1 MKYKEKAILAVLDTG
16 KSGNWP
22 AEELMDELK
31 TLTLSCGAEI
41 AGEVTARR
49 DKPDPAYF
57 VGKGKAQ
64 EIVLL
69 AAEVEA
75 DVVIFNDDLSAAQ
88 KGSLER
94 IINGRVIDRTQL
106 ILDIFA
112 GRAKS
117 IEGKVQVELAQLQYL
132 LPRLTG
138 KGDELSRLGG
148 GIGTRGP
155 GEQKLEVDRRR
166 IQKRISK
173 LKKDLKKIEKR
184 RQNLRDKRKRNHIS
198 TIALV
203 GYTNSGKSTLLNALT
218 ASNQITRDKLF
229 STLDPKVKKLI
240 LPNKQSV
247 LIADTVGFLH
257 DLPHHL
263 IESFKATLEEAV
275 EADILL
281 HILDASSPRARE
293 LKESVYNVLC
303 ELKAL
308 DKPIITALNKIDKTA
323 SEVMVDSFV
332 KSTDNCVGIS
342 ALYKENLDEL
352 LHIIEQSLAALRTH
366 IKLLIPHQKM
376 SLIDLIYKD
385 GNVIK
390 KEYAPEGV
398 YLEADV
404 SVVLAKK
411 LKKIASTKHTLPSI
425 S

>member
-1 MKYKEKAILAVLDTG
+1 MKYKEKAVLAVLDTG
-16 KSGNWP
+16 KSGDWP
-22 AEELMDELK
+22 AEELMGELK
-31 TLTLSCGAEI
+31 ALALSCGAEI
-41 AGEVTARR
+41 AGKVIARR

-57 VGKGKAQ
+57 FGKGKAQ
-64 EIVLL
+64 ETGLL
-69 AAEVEA
+69 AAEMEA
-75 DVVIFNDDLSAAQ
+75 DIVIFNEDLSAAQ

-94 IINGRVIDRTQL
+94 IINARVIDRTEL

-112 GRAKS
+112 ERAKS

-132 LPRLTG
+132 LPRLAG

-184 RQNLRDKRKRNHIS
+184 RQNLRDRRKRNHIS

-218 ASNQITRDKLF
+218 TSNQIARDKLF

-257 DLPHHL
+257 NLPHHL
-263 IESFKATLEEAV
+263 IESFKATLEEAI

-281 HILDASSPRARE
+281 HILDASSPRAKE
-293 LKESVYNVLC
+293 LKESVYNVLG
-303 ELKAL
+303 ELKVL
-308 DKPIITALNKIDKTA
+308 DKPIITVLNKIDKAA
-323 SEVMVDSFV
+323 SKGMVDSFI
-332 KSTDNCVGIS
+332 KSRDNCVRVS

-352 LHIIEQSLAALRTH
+352 LHIIEQSLAGLRTY

-385 GNVIK
+385 GKVIK
-390 KEYAPEGV
+390 KEYGPKGV

-404 SVVLAKK
+404 SVVLAEK
-411 LKKIASTKHTLPSI
+411 LKKMVSKSI
-425 S
+425 HCHP